1 MLGFVK
7 EVLGLG
13 EFFQSLVR
21 ELSLGQ
27 RMRSDLGLALLHEPE
42 ILFLDEPTL
51 GLDVLAKRNILQFIK
66 EINQERRMTVMV
78 TSHDMAEL
86 EQLAG
91 RIVLVDKGRIAYD
104 GDFVRLRREFA
115 DRRSLTIETETET
128 APTLTGAEH
137 LKSEAN
143 RHEYA
148 FDATQIGIAA
158 LLQEAATQTR
168 LIDVETHRA
177 QIDNVIAD
185 IYERWQ
191 KTPT

>member
-1 MLGFVK
+1 
-7 EVLGLG
+7 
-13 EFFQSLVR
+13 
-21 ELSLGQ
+21 
-27 RMRSDLGLALLHEPE
+27 
-42 ILFLDEPTL
+42 
-51 GLDVLAKRNILQFIK
+51 
-66 EINQERRMTVMV
+66 MTVMV

-115 DRRSLTIETETET
+115 DRRSLTLETDTET
-128 APTLTGAEH
+128 APLLVGADY

-143 RHEYA
+143 RHEYT
-148 FDATQIGIAA
+148 FDVAQVGIAS
-158 LLQEAATQTR
+158 LLQQAAEQSR

-191 KTPT
+191 KA